1 MRSRRFSLF
10 ICYARKPT
18 TLRKRGIA
26 CLHLKLSCKKFS
38 KRTIIAVHCHNQ
50 RDKCGTLKMSGSPP
64 PPPTEFDIVGY
75 LYKVVRQMGE
85 ERR

>member
-50 RDKCGTLKMSGSPP
+50 RDNCETLNMSGSLPP
-64 PPPTEFDIVGY
+64 PRGFDIVGY
-75 LYKVVRQMGE
+75 LYKVVRRTDE